1 MPQIYTKSYHGA
13 IFTANA
19 SGTAQSSRSY
29 TGNTYDCSNN
39 FYGYELKV
47 AGNKFYVTYK
57 DSAFKIKEVSAHNF
71 VLTDSTIHE
80 STDPDFINNI
90 TICNGVIYTILN
102 KKIYKTN
109 GYAFEFAEA
118 EEFSEIRPY
127 IPFGHV
133 VHAIDQSLAN
143 PLILQDM
150 LLVYRKFDVRYGLNS
165 TKTINK
171 ISRIEDEVKL
181 QTPTLFLKNSGSI
194 NNLNLFYKTPEL
206 LARPATLFTEGVVST
221 SNGLNFHIE
230 VGNRNVLPLNLKT
243 IDPDKLS
250 NASTLFTYGA
260 TVSGGGFNTKDT
272 TLFLSSIV
280 AGESGSVPLVLVRPD
295 KSDVSGTL
303 SLNIVNQPKNIQEN
317 LSIFIQNNQLSQSD
331 DISLFCV
338 SVSGNV
344 SNPMNLTL
352 FRKGV
357 GSGQEKEEELGLYM
371 HSEKT
376 LKDVFLYTDGVSGS
390 GDSCTLVM
398 PKCHELPSSNAALN
412 VFGYSE

>member
-1 MPQIYTKSYHGA
+1 MPKIYTKSYHGA

-29 TGNTYDCSNN
+29 SGGTYDCSNN

-47 AGNKFYVTYK
+47 DGNKFFATYK
-57 DSAFKIKEVSAHNF
+57 DSTFKIKEVSAHNF

-90 TICNGVIYTILN
+90 TICDGVIYTILN
-102 KKIYKTN
+102 KKVYKTN
-109 GYAFEFAEA
+109 GDTFEFPESEEPAE
-118 EEFSEIRPY
+118 IKPY

-133 VHAIDQSLAN
+133 IHTVDQLLAN

-150 LLVYRKFDVRYGLNS
+150 LLVYRKFDVKYGLGS

-171 ISRIEDEVKL
+171 ISRIEDEIKL

-194 NNLNLFYKTPEL
+194 NNLSLFYKTPEPL
-206 LARPATLFTEGVVST
+206 VRPATLFTEGVIAI

-230 VGNRNVLPLNLKT
+230 TGSRGVLPLNLKT

-250 NASTLFTYGA
+250 NASTLFSYGA

-280 AGESGSVPLVLVRPD
+280 ASESGNAPLVLVRPD

-303 SLNIVNQPKNIQEN
+303 GLNIINQPKNIQEN
-317 LSIFIQNNQLSQSD
+317 LSIFIQNNQSSQSD
-331 DISLFCV
+331 GISLFCV

-344 SNPMNLTL
+344 SNNINLTL
-352 FRKGV
+352 FRKGA
-357 GSGQEKEEELGLYM
+357 SDGQEKTEDLGLHM

-390 GDSCTLVM
+390 GNSCTLVM
-398 PKCHELPSSNAALN
+398 PKCHELPSSNTTLN